1 MRTSNDSNGE
11 EVGDMSDTVLTLTN
25 EQRVEWRSLL
35 REAYNALNQL
45 RAAGGLF
52 PVPMPG
58 GLVEK

>member
-1 MRTSNDSNGE
+1 
-11 EVGDMSDTVLTLTN
+11 MSDTVLTLTD

-58 GLVEK
+58 GLVK